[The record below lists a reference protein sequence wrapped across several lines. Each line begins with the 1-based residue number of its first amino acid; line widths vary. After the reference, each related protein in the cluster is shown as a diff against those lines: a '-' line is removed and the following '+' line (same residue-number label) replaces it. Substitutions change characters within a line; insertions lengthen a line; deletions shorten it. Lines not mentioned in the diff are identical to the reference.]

1 MALDALAAKAL
12 VSIGARREVDVSRI
26 GIGVYGHSLET
37 FLAALKDARTT
48 SLIDIRRFRGVR
60 GAKYRWAN
68 SKSLQASLKQAGIA
82 YRHEIDLSPTRELR
96 TVQKQSDVQ
105 TGVGKSNRETLSP
118 AFIAGYR
125 AQVEPLLSSEL
136 IASFSTHPAFL
147 CVESSDAACHRS
159 VLLQLLDEINR
170 V

>member
-1 MALDALAAKAL
+1 M
-12 VSIGARREVDVSRI
+12 SRI

-37 FLAALKDARTT
+37 FLAALKEARTT

-60 GAKYRWAN
+60 GAMYRWAN

-96 TVQKQSDVQ
+96 TVQKRSDVQ
-105 TGVGKSNRETLSP
+105 TGVGKSNRENLSP

-125 AQVEPLLSSEL
+125 AQVKPLLSSEL
-136 IASFSTHPAFL
+136 IASLSTHTAFL
-147 CVESSDAACHRS
+147 CVERSDTACHRS
-159 VLLQLLDEINR
+159 VLLQLLNETQRD
-170 V
+170 